1 MNTPLR
7 VLRRQQAGF
16 TLIELLV
23 VIAIIAI
30 LAGMLL
36 PSLAKAKSKGQ
47 TAACMSNLK
56 QIGVA
61 MSVYGDDFS
70 DKFPYASIY
79 LNTGTPAWS
88 WDDIM
93 SGQLG
98 QPETA
103 AEMRGNFLQFNTTG
117 IRFPVLKCPADKVK
131 LDSVSGPGFANN
143 NGSKRTY
150 AMPRHNMGG
159 LNIGG
164 AAQATDWPPSAANAT
179 GIGLTWV
186 ANSAPTMVRWDP
198 QDPISGSPDPS
209 HQTSLR
215 RDAVMETSGTIAM
228 TENVHNYNAVGHA
241 SQSFI
246 PNASAHVQAGNGVTE
261 ANFHNGRF
269 DYLMVDGHAELLQP
283 SKTLGAGGTN
293 LTKQTG
299 MWSIKAGD

>member
-1 MNTPLR
+1 MKHYTRLSRR
-7 VLRRQQAGF
+7 VAGF

-36 PSLAKAKSKGQ
+36 PSLAKAKTKGQ

-61 MSVYGDDFS
+61 LTMYSDDNS
-70 DKFPYASIY
+70 DRIPYAGIY

-93 SGQLG
+93 SSHLG

-103 AEMRGNFLQFNTTG
+103 AEMRGNFLQFNITG
-117 IRFPVLKCPADKVK
+117 IRFPILKCPADKVK
-131 LDSVSGPGFANN
+131 LDTVSGPGFANN

-150 AMPRHNMGG
+150 SMPRHNMGG

-164 AAQATDWPPSAANAT
+164 AAVATDWPPGAANAT
-179 GIGLTWV
+179 GLGLSWV
-186 ANSAPTMVRWDP
+186 ATSAPTMARWDA
-198 QDPISGSPDPS
+198 QDPVSGAPDPS
-209 HQTSLR
+209 HQTALR
-215 RDAVMETSGTIAM
+215 RDAILETSGTIAM

-241 SQSFI
+241 SQAFI
-246 PNASAHVQAGNGVTE
+246 PNATSHVQAGNGVTE
-261 ANFHNGRF
+261 ANYHNGRF

-283 SKTLGAGGTN
+283 VKTLGPGNTN
-293 LTKQTG
+293 LTKPTG